1 MPEPAQPERPYTTP
15 PPKIYE
21 PQRPPGMPPTAQ
33 PQPYI
38 DSRGR
43 THFPDGAVLA
53 DGPGTVPF
61 PPMPPADFGYGPSE
75 PPTNPFYA
83 ELGRGLGNL
92 GPKQPPVDPGFVI
105 GPRDMPSVMPTPDGG
120 FAAAI
125 GGELN
130 NLRPTKVPRTPGGG
144 MGLLGQRQPRM
155 PEKNVTMMKKGG
167 RTAMPKGKR

>member
-1 MPEPAQPERPYTTP
+1 
-15 PPKIYE
+15 
-21 PQRPPGMPPTAQ
+21 MPPTAQ

-61 PPMPPADFGYGPSE
+61 PPRPPADFGYGPSE
-75 PPTNPFYA
+75 PPTNPLYA

-92 GPKQPPVDPGFVI
+92 GPKRPPVDPGFVI
-105 GPRDMPSVMPTPDGG
+105 GPRDPNMPSDYVGLIDNRIGPGFGKPMQPMQPTAPPGG

-167 RTAMPKGKR
+167 RAAMPKGKR